1 MCVHAGWRA
10 DYSPRL
16 AAPRAAPPAAAAA
29 AAAAAAQC
37 YYIGPI
43 KRELSQPI
51 KNGVPTEK
59 ICERLKKSSA
69 EICSLRFATAAPLP
83 AAASIEDFSKLRV
96 KDLKQIMAEK
106 GIKCPDC
113 LEKDDFVKKLEELK
127 GKGEL

>member
-1 MCVHAGWRA
+1 MQ
-10 DYSPRL
+10 L
-16 AAPRAAPPAAAAA
+16 APAPPRCVPPTAASPHSFPSSPSHSP
-29 AAAAAAQC
+29 QC
-37 YYIGPI
+37 YYIAPI

-106 GIKCPDC
+106 GVKCPEC
-113 LEKDDFVKKLEELK
+113 LEKDDFVRKLEELK